1 LLLPTGQNPTTCHHH
16 HHHHHGHGHGHC
28 LLAHLLSLYSKIPHV
43 LLSFTSHHLL
53 HPSSP

>member
-1 LLLPTGQNPTTCHHH
+1 LLLPTGQNPTTCHH